1 MVTVF
6 IPAAL
11 RELAGGNTTV
21 ELSGSTVRELVTA
34 LDERFPGMA
43 ARLIEVGEVSRSLM
57 VSIDGEI
64 APRGLRASTSKAKE
78 VHFLPAIGGG

>member
-11 RELAGGNTTV
+11 REMAGGTTTV
-21 ELSGSTVRELVTA
+21 KLDGATVRELVSK
-34 LDERFPGMA
+34 LDSRFPGMG
-43 ARLIEVGEVSRSLM
+43 ARLVDAGEISRSLM
-57 VSIDGEI
+57 VSIDGQI
-64 APRGLRASTSKAKE
+64 APRGLRASTANARE

>member
-11 RELAGGNTTV
+11 RELAGGTTTV
-21 ELSGSTVRELVTA
+21 DLDGATVRELVTA
-34 LDERFPGMA
+34 LDKRFPGMA
-43 ARLIEVGEVSRSLM
+43 ARLIEAGEISRSLM

-64 APRGLRASTSKAKE
+64 APRGLRASTANAKE